1 MKHHRL
7 YTLLIIFT
15 ISFTFLKAQNAPDFI
30 VTDSWGQTH
39 TLYADY
45 LNQGK
50 TVVLKIFYVACP
62 PCNSIAPFL
71 EPLYQD
77 WGGGEGDVQF
87 IELSI
92 QQGDSNEE
100 INVYKNTHGTTYP
113 AAGGEGNS
121 VPATIPYTNGTFG
134 LYGGTPT
141 FVVIA
146 PDGTLEYDVYGVG
159 NTGTVEALDAAIEA
173 TGAQGLPTGVKE
185 KHNDTGAFLHSNLI
199 ENELRINVYKTTD
212 IDIHILSPD
221 GKSVLVAGR
230 KATEGIPLTLD
241 LSALSSGL
249 WVCRIEEKETRSMA
263 SYLFIKI

>member
-1 MKHHRL
+1 MKQRL
-7 YTLLIIFT
+7 YIFLICTL
-15 ISFTFLKAQNAPDFI
+15 SFNILNAQNAPDFT
-30 VTDSWGQTH
+30 VTDSWGQPH

-92 QQGDSNEE
+92 QQGDSDEE
-100 INVYKNTHGTTYP
+100 VNVYKSTHGTTYP

-146 PDGTLEYDVYGVG
+146 PDGTLQYDVYGIG
-159 NTGTVEALDAAIEA
+159 NEGTVEALDAAIEA
-173 TGAQGLPTGVKE
+173 TGAQGLPTSVDEEENDPGV
-185 KHNDTGAFLHSNLI
+185 FLHSNLI
-199 ENELRINVYKTTD
+199 ENELRLSVHKSAEIKIN
-212 IDIHILSPD
+212 ILSPE
-221 GKSVLVAGR
+221 GKTVLVSER
-230 KATEGIPLTLD
+230 KTIQGVPVSID

-249 WVCRIEEKETRSMA
+249 WICRIEEKATSFMA
-263 SYLFIKI
+263 SYLFVKI